1 MGRRYKL
8 RWHSVGLKQYGL
20 KKEYDGFRRQR
31 QRKMRARK
39 KLCRNLKDQI
49 QALFDKFDFSPVKKV
64 REKNIL
70 QNCSELTNLFQKCK
84 M

>member
-39 KLCRNLKDQI
+39 KLCQNLKDQI
-49 QALFDKFDFSPVKKV
+49 QALFDKFD
-64 REKNIL
+64 
-70 QNCSELTNLFQKCK
+70 LT
-84 M
+84 